1 MVALAAASAPVDN
14 LYTKLMPDQ
23 SSQSLAS
30 ELVKL
35 KDQVKDV
42 KLPNELRAKA
52 EDMFTRLQ
60 RMVDTGV
67 YSQEYDRIAHYIDW
81 ITALPW
87 GVYTEDKLDIVQAA
101 ANMDKTHHGM
111 QEPKDRILEYLAA
124 LKLRHDVGHE
134 EALRAPA
141 IFLVGLVGTGKT
153 TFAYS
158 LAEVLGRKFARI
170 PFGGLGSARDLRG
183 RSRLFLEA
191 EPGHVVKALKDAGSM
206 NPVILLDEIDRVG
219 TDERADIMGV
229 LVELL
234 DPTQNNRFLDHYLD
248 YPLDLSQVLFIATA
262 NNTTNVATAV
272 LDRLELIQMPSYS
285 DAEKIAIAKGFLL
298 PKAMK
303 DAGLKDGQIKISE
316 EVWPLVARPLGYD
329 AGIRTL
335 QRTIHALARRVAR
348 EVVEGKTQGV
358 TVDQSN
364 YKKYMK
370 AY

>member
-1 MVALAAASAPVDN
+1 MDNNAAQAG
-14 LYTKLMPDQ
+14 
-23 SSQSLAS
+23 LAS

-35 KDQVKDV
+35 EGLVASA
-42 KLPNELRAKA
+42 KLPEELK
-52 EDMFTRLQ
+52 EKSSEMLTRLK

-67 YSQEYDRIAHYIDW
+67 YSQEYDRISHYIGW
-81 ITALPW
+81 ITSLPW
-87 GVYTEDKLDIVQAA
+87 GTYTEDNLDIVQAHKVMES
-101 ANMDKTHHGM
+101 NHFGM
-111 QEPKDRILEYLAA
+111 NEPKDRILEYIAT
-124 LKLRHDVGHE
+124 LKLRRDAGHE
-134 EALRAPA
+134 EAIRAPA
-141 IFLVGLVGTGKT
+141 VFLVGLVGTGKT

-191 EPGHVVKALKDAGSM
+191 EPGAIVKALRDAGSF

-219 TDERADIMGV
+219 SDERADIMGV

-248 YPLDLSQVLFIATA
+248 YPIDLSQVLFIATA

-272 LDRLELIQMPSYS
+272 LDRLELIQMPSYT
-285 DAEKIAIAKGFLL
+285 DEEKIHIAQQFLL
-298 PKAMK
+298 PKALK
-303 DAGLKDGQIKISE
+303 DAGLTPEQLKITP

-335 QRTIHALARRVAR
+335 QRTIAGLTRRVAR
-348 EVVEGKTQGV
+348 QVVEGKSTSI
-358 TVDQSN
+358 TVDLTN
-364 YKKYMK
+364 YKQFMI